1 MAHILILSF
10 SLLIQLIA
18 VILAL
23 RLISITGRRF
33 AWFALA
39 AALGLMSVRRGISL
53 HDVLTGVPR
62 PDAALSAEVVALGI
76 SVLMLLAVVAIKP
89 VFQAARR
96 SDRIKNRFGRVV
108 DSSLHEIYIFNADTL
123 RFSEVN
129 HGAQENLGYTIPE
142 LVNLTPLD
150 LKPEFDDASFR
161 KLLEP
166 LLKGEIE
173 RARFSTRHR
182 RKDGSEYPVEV
193 DLQLA
198 RETDEPAFVAVI
210 QDVSDRAKAE
220 EALAERD
227 AHYRALIENVQ
238 DVITEIDEN
247 GRIIY
252 NSPSVERLLGY
263 APDERIGRNAME
275 LVHPD
280 DREHASEAL
289 QMILKGSEHGSLTY
303 RVRHRDGSWRTVEA
317 IGSGR
322 WSADG
327 VRRAVIN
334 QRDVTEREEKEA
346 QLRQSQKL
354 ETIGTLAGG
363 IAHDF
368 ANTLSP
374 IIGYARML
382 KDELTAGKLRNY
394 VDEILAA
401 GDRARQLVRQIL
413 TFSRRSEQ
421 QRRHISF
428 PVAVEEALR
437 LVRFSL
443 PATVELQTHI
453 DLEAGTVLADETQI
467 HQVMMNLCTNAHQA
481 MQPDGGTLTVIVERE
496 DVHMAN
502 SAAYG
507 SLGVGSY
514 VRLTVRDT
522 GHGMDKNTLERVF
535 EPFFT
540 TRSATEGTGLGLS
553 VAHGIVANHGGD
565 MIARSEIGK
574 GTSFH
579 VWFPRVPDAP
589 EEFDVNAA
597 APLLGGDQCILL
609 VDDDHAVARVLSEM
623 LSKMGYRV
631 TTVFDPAEALARI
644 RIAPGSFDLLITDQ
658 TMPGMTG
665 LQLAAAARRL
675 NEDMRIIVMS
685 GYSEELDPARTE
697 ELGICSILSK
707 PFEASQLDQEIR
719 SVFDESRTPDA
730 RH

>member
-1 MAHILILSF
+1 MAHILILSCSF
-10 SLLIQLIA
+10 LIQLIA
-18 VILAL
+18 VIIAL
-23 RLISITGRRF
+23 RLISITGQRF

-53 HDVLTGVPR
+53 HEVLTGVPK
-62 PDAALSAEVVALGI
+62 PGAALSAEVVALVI

-89 VFQAARR
+89 VFEAARR
-96 SDRIKNRFGRVV
+96 SERIKNRFGRVV

-129 HGAQENLGYTIPE
+129 HGAQENLGYSIRE
-142 LVNLTPLD
+142 LEQLTPLD
-150 LKPEFDDASFR
+150 LKPEFTDASFR
-161 KLLEP
+161 RLLEP
-166 LLKGEIE
+166 LLKGEEE
-173 RARFSTRHR
+173 RVRFSTRHR

-198 RETDEPAFVAVI
+198 RETDAPAFVAVI
-210 QDVSDRAKAE
+210 QDVSDKAKAE

-227 AHYRALIENVQ
+227 AHCRALIENVQ
-238 DVITEIDEN
+238 DVITEMDAN

-252 NSPSVERLLGY
+252 NSPSVERVLGY

-275 LVHPD
+275 LVHRD
-280 DREHASEAL
+280 DRDQAAKAL
-289 QMILKGSEHGSLTY
+289 QMILAGSEPGSLTY
-303 RVRHRDGSWRTVEA
+303 RVRHRDGGWRTMEA
-317 IGSGR
+317 TGRGR

-327 VRRAVIN
+327 MRQAVII
-334 QRDVTEREEKEA
+334 QRDVTEREGNEA

-363 IAHDF
+363 IAHDL
-368 ANTLSP
+368 ANNLSP
-374 IIGYARML
+374 ILGYAQLLR
-382 KDELTAGKLRNY
+382 DELPAGKLSHY

-401 GDRARQLVRQIL
+401 SGRAKQLVRQIL
-413 TFSRRSEQ
+413 TFARRSEQ
-421 QRRHISF
+421 KRRSVNF
-428 PVAVEEALR
+428 PGAVEEALR
-437 LVRFSL
+437 MVRFSL

-453 DLEAGTVLADETQI
+453 DLDAGTVLADETQI

-481 MQPDGGTLTVIVERE
+481 MQPAGGTLTVTVERE
-496 DVHMAN
+496 DVHEADPG
-502 SAAYG
+502 SYG
-507 SLGVGSY
+507 NLSVGSY
-514 VRLTVRDT
+514 VRLTVQDT
-522 GHGMDKNTLERVF
+522 GHGMDRKTLERVF

-553 VAHGIVANHGGD
+553 VAYGIVTSHGGD
-565 MIARSEIGK
+565 MIARSEVGK

-579 VWFPRVPDAP
+579 VWFPRVQDAP
-589 EEFDVNAA
+589 EEIDDMAV

-609 VDDDHAVARVLSEM
+609 VDDDQAVAEVLSAM

-631 TTVFDPAEALARI
+631 NTVFDPREALAQI
-644 RIAPGSFDLLITDQ
+644 RIAPDSFDLLIADQ

-665 LQLAAAARRL
+665 LQLAAAVKQLSA
-675 NEDMRIIVMS
+675 DIRIIIMS
-685 GYSEELDPARTE
+685 GYSEELDPGRTG

-707 PFEASQLDQEIR
+707 PVEASQLDEEIR
-719 SVFDESRTPDA
+719 SVFDKSRMPDA